1 MVAEEGRL
9 PAAHMGEVATAEAI
23 MHIVAVAEVLEL
35 VAVYIVKRTFFLP
48 QLRPLVWRMTEAVGR
63 APVKT

>member
-1 MVAEEGRL
+1 
-9 PAAHMGEVATAEAI
+9 MGEVATAEAI

>member
-23 MHIVAVAEVLEL
+23 MHIVAVAEVL